1 MTEYYSQHDRLFV
14 AVDCIIFGLNHG
26 DLSLLLTKRRFEPEK
41 GKWSLMGGFVEADE
55 SVEAAAQRVLHDLT
69 GLHDVY
75 MEQVGAFGAVDRDPG
90 ERVVSVAY
98 YALINFDDLDRE
110 AMEKLDA
117 RWIGINELPPL
128 CFDHPEMIAKARRAL
143 RRRFSTEPAA
153 FRLLPKLF
161 TMSQMQRLY
170 ETILDEEVDKR
181 NFRKRVAELRCV
193 VPTNLIDKR
202 GSRRGARLFRFDVEE
217 FRQHPQFKL

>member
-1 MTEYYSQHDRLFV
+1 M
-14 AVDCIIFGLNHG
+14 
-26 DLSLLLTKRRFEPEK
+26 
-41 GKWSLMGGFVEADE
+41 EADE

-128 CFDHPEMIAKARRAL
+128 CFDHPEMIAKARRAI

-161 TMSQMQRLY
+161 TMSQMQSLY

>member
-1 MTEYYSQHDRLFV
+1 
-14 AVDCIIFGLNHG
+14 
-26 DLSLLLTKRRFEPEK
+26 
-41 GKWSLMGGFVEADE
+41 
-55 SVEAAAQRVLHDLT
+55 
-69 GLHDVY
+69 
-75 MEQVGAFGAVDRDPG
+75 
-90 ERVVSVAY
+90 
-98 YALINFDDLDRE
+98 
-110 AMEKLDA
+110 
-117 RWIGINELPPL
+117 
-128 CFDHPEMIAKARRAL
+128 MIVKARRAL

-161 TMSQMQRLY
+161 TMSQMQSLY

>member
-117 RWIGINELPPL
+117 R
-128 CFDHPEMIAKARRAL
+128 
-143 RRRFSTEPAA
+143 
-153 FRLLPKLF
+153 
-161 TMSQMQRLY
+161 
-170 ETILDEEVDKR
+170 LDR
-181 NFRKRVAELRCV
+181 NQRVA
-193 VPTNLIDKR
+193 P
-202 GSRRGARLFRFDVEE
+202 RFVSTI
-217 FRQHPQFKL
+217 PK

>member
-1 MTEYYSQHDRLFV
+1 
-14 AVDCIIFGLNHG
+14 
-26 DLSLLLTKRRFEPEK
+26 
-41 GKWSLMGGFVEADE
+41 MGGFVEADE

-117 RWIGINELPPL
+117 RWIGINELPP
-128 CFDHPEMIAKARRAL
+128 AL
-143 RRRFSTEPAA
+143 FRPSRNDCQSPQSHSTEVLNRACRFQAA
-153 FRLLPKLF
+153 
-161 TMSQMQRLY
+161 SQAVH
-170 ETILDEEVDKR
+170 D
-181 NFRKRVAELRCV
+181 VADAEPV
-193 VPTNLIDKR
+193 
-202 GSRRGARLFRFDVEE
+202 
-217 FRQHPQFKL
+217 